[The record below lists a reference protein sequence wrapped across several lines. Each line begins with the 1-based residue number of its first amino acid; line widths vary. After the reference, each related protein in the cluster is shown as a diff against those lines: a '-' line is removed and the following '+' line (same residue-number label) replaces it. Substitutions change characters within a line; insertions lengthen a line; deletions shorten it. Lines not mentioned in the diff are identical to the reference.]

1 MKITVV
7 KKAVKN
13 AKPSGFCT
21 TVILDPGGQK
31 RT

>member
-7 KKAVKN
+7 KKGVQN
-13 AKPSGFCT
+13 AKPSGFCST
-21 TVILDPGGQK
+21 FILDPGGQK